1 MGVRQRIPTS
11 MTGQSYGWNTCVD
24 FFFLKA
30 VNEYFVFKLK
40 KQKFVIYVSANT
52 FTNYIKYTESKR
64 EY

>member
-1 MGVRQRIPTS
+1 